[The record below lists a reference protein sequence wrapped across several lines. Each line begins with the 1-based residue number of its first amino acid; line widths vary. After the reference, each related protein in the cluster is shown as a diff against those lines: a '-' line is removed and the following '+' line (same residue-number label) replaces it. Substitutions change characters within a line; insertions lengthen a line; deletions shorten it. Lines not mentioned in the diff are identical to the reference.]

1 MVSIVKEICIF
12 MIVAQAVLFFVP
24 GSVYV
29 KYVRV
34 LVGIM
39 MIMGITGP
47 LFGLFLSEDKK
58 LEIGQK
64 IEALEA
70 GIRSE
75 ENLFAVPDIRQ
86 DIYRAVEQELKE
98 RLEEGGGSYHILDAE
113 VAEDKVVVTVK
124 EAERGMERDFQD
136 EERQETIQIEPIRI
150 GEEKETGAL
159 GQAVPDSDILA
170 LKELYGSRIGVDG
183 RILKLF
189 SGSPVRSEGLSIVS
203 ERETEAVYA
212 GKGHGGKMENKIYK
226 R

>member
-1 MVSIVKEICIF
+1 MVSVVKEICIF

-47 LFGLFLSEDKK
+47 LFGLFLSE
-58 LEIGQK
+58 EIGQK

-75 ENLFAVPDIRQ
+75 ENVFAVPDSRQ

-98 RLEEGGGSYHILDAE
+98 RLEAGGGKYHVLDAE

-124 EAERGMERDFQD
+124 EAESGRERDFRD
-136 EERQETIQIEPIRI
+136 EERQVTIQIEPIRI
-150 GEEKETGAL
+150 GEENEKEAGAS

-170 LKELYGSRIGVDG
+170 LKELYGSRIGV
-183 RILKLF
+183 
-189 SGSPVRSEGLSIVS
+189 
-203 ERETEAVYA
+203 A
-212 GKGHGGKMENKIYK
+212 GENIEIIF

>member
-1 MVSIVKEICIF
+1 MVSVVKEICIF

-75 ENLFAVPDIRQ
+75 ENVFAVPDSRQ

-98 RLEEGGGSYHILDAE
+98 RLEAGGGNTMFWMRRL
-113 VAEDKVVVTVK
+113 
-124 EAERGMERDFQD
+124 RR
-136 EERQETIQIEPIRI
+136 IRW
-150 GEEKETGAL
+150 L
-159 GQAVPDSDILA
+159 L
-170 LKELYGSRIGVDG
+170 L
-183 RILKLF
+183 
-189 SGSPVRSEGLSIVS
+189 
-203 ERETEAVYA
+203 
-212 GKGHGGKMENKIYK
+212 
-226 R
+226 

>member
-75 ENLFAVPDIRQ
+75 ENVFAVPDSRQ

-98 RLEEGGGSYHILDAE
+98 RLEAGGGKYRVLDAE
-113 VAEDKVVVTVK
+113 VAEDKVVITVE
-124 EAERGMERDFQD
+124 EAESGRERDFRD
-136 EERQETIQIEPIRI
+136 EEKQVTIQIEPIRI
-150 GEEKETGAL
+150 GEENEKEAGAL

-170 LKELYGSRIGVDG
+170 LKELYGSRIGV
-183 RILKLF
+183 
-189 SGSPVRSEGLSIVS
+189 
-203 ERETEAVYA
+203 A
-212 GKGHGGKMENKIYK
+212 GENIEIIF

>member
-1 MVSIVKEICIF
+1 MVSVVKEICIF
-12 MIVAQAVLFFVP
+12 MIVAQAVLYFVP

-47 LFGLFLSEDKK
+47 LFGLFLNEEKK
-58 LEIGQK
+58 LEIRQR

-75 ENLFAVPDIRQ
+75 ENVFTVSDGRQ
-86 DIYRAVEQELKE
+86 DIYRAVEWELKE
-98 RLEEGGGSYHILDAE
+98 RLDAGGGEYNVLDAE
-113 VAEDKVVVTVK
+113 IVEDKVVVTVK
-124 EAERGMERDFQD
+124 EAKGGRQGDFQD
-136 EERQETIQIEPIRI
+136 EEKGEMIRIEPVRL
-150 GEEKETGAL
+150 GEENEKEALGAL
-159 GQAVPDSDILA
+159 GQAIPESDILA

-183 RILKLF
+183 
-189 SGSPVRSEGLSIVS
+189 
-203 ERETEAVYA
+203 
-212 GKGHGGKMENKIYK
+212 ENIEIIF

>member
-1 MVSIVKEICIF
+1 MVSVVKEICIF

-58 LEIGQK
+58 LEIGRR

-75 ENLFAVPDIRQ
+75 ENVFAVPDSRQ

-98 RLEEGGGSYHILDAE
+98 RLETGGGKYHVLDVE
-113 VAEDKVVVTVK
+113 VAKDKVAVTVK
-124 EAERGMERDFQD
+124 EADSGREGDFQD
-136 EERQETIQIEPIRI
+136 EEGQETIQIEPVRI
-150 GEEKETGAL
+150 GEENEREAAGAL
-159 GQAVPDSDILA
+159 GQAVPESDILE

-183 RILKLF
+183 
-189 SGSPVRSEGLSIVS
+189 
-203 ERETEAVYA
+203 
-212 GKGHGGKMENKIYK
+212 ENIEIIF

>member
-75 ENLFAVPDIRQ
+75 ENVFAVPDSRQ

-98 RLEEGGGSYHILDAE
+98 RLEAGGGKYRVLDAE
-113 VAEDKVVVTVK
+113 VAEDKVVITVE
-124 EAERGMERDFQD
+124 EAESGRERDFRD
-136 EERQETIQIEPIRI
+136 EEKQVTIQIEPIRI
-150 GEEKETGAL
+150 GEENEKDAGAL

-170 LKELYGSRIGVDG
+170 LKELYGSRIGV
-183 RILKLF
+183 
-189 SGSPVRSEGLSIVS
+189 
-203 ERETEAVYA
+203 A
-212 GKGHGGKMENKIYK
+212 GENIEIIF

>member
-1 MVSIVKEICIF
+1 MVSVVKEICIF

-75 ENLFAVPDIRQ
+75 ENVFAVPDSRQ

-98 RLEEGGGSYHILDAE
+98 RLEAGGGKYRVLDAE
-113 VAEDKVVVTVK
+113 VAEDKVVITVE
-124 EAERGMERDFQD
+124 EAESGRERDFRD
-136 EERQETIQIEPIRI
+136 EERQVTIQIEPIRI
-150 GEEKETGAL
+150 GEENEKEAGAL

-170 LKELYGSRIGVDG
+170 LKELYGSRIGV
-183 RILKLF
+183 
-189 SGSPVRSEGLSIVS
+189 
-203 ERETEAVYA
+203 A
-212 GKGHGGKMENKIYK
+212 GENIEIIF

>member
-1 MVSIVKEICIF
+1 MVSVVKEICIF

-58 LEIGQK
+58 LEIGRR

-70 GIRSE
+70 GIHSE
-75 ENLFAVPDIRQ
+75 ENVFAVPDSRQ

-98 RLEEGGGSYHILDAE
+98 RLETGGGKYHVLDAE

-124 EAERGMERDFQD
+124 EADSGREGDFQD
-136 EERQETIQIEPIRI
+136 EEGQETIQIEPVRI
-150 GEEKETGAL
+150 GEENEREAAGAL
-159 GQAVPDSDILA
+159 GQAVPESDILE

-183 RILKLF
+183 
-189 SGSPVRSEGLSIVS
+189 
-203 ERETEAVYA
+203 
-212 GKGHGGKMENKIYK
+212 ENIEIIF

>member
-1 MVSIVKEICIF
+1 MVSVVKEICIF

-75 ENLFAVPDIRQ
+75 ENVFAVPDSRQ

-98 RLEEGGGSYHILDAE
+98 RLEAGGGKYRVLDAE
-113 VAEDKVVVTVK
+113 VAEDKVVITVE
-124 EAERGMERDFQD
+124 EAESGRERDFRD
-136 EERQETIQIEPIRI
+136 EERQVTIQIEPIRI
-150 GEEKETGAL
+150 GEENEKEAGAS

-170 LKELYGSRIGVDG
+170 LKELYGSRIGV
-183 RILKLF
+183 
-189 SGSPVRSEGLSIVS
+189 
-203 ERETEAVYA
+203 A
-212 GKGHGGKMENKIYK
+212 GENIEIIF

>member
-1 MVSIVKEICIF
+1 MVSVVKEICIF

-75 ENLFAVPDIRQ
+75 ENLFAVPDSRQ

-183 RILKLF
+183 
-189 SGSPVRSEGLSIVS
+189 
-203 ERETEAVYA
+203 
-212 GKGHGGKMENKIYK
+212 ENIEIIF

>member
-1 MVSIVKEICIF
+1 MVSVVKEICIF

-75 ENLFAVPDIRQ
+75 ENVFAVPDSRQ

-98 RLEEGGGSYHILDAE
+98 RLEAGGGKYRVLDAE
-113 VAEDKVVVTVK
+113 VAEDKVVITVE
-124 EAERGMERDFQD
+124 EAESGRERDFRD
-136 EERQETIQIEPIRI
+136 EEKQVTIQIEPIRI
-150 GEEKETGAL
+150 GEENEKEAGAL

-170 LKELYGSRIGVDG
+170 LKELYGSRIGV
-183 RILKLF
+183 
-189 SGSPVRSEGLSIVS
+189 
-203 ERETEAVYA
+203 A
-212 GKGHGGKMENKIYK
+212 GENIEIIF

>member
-1 MVSIVKEICIF
+1 MVSVVKEICIF

-58 LEIGQK
+58 LEIGRR

-75 ENLFAVPDIRQ
+75 ENVFAAPDSRQ

-98 RLEEGGGSYHILDAE
+98 RLEAGGGKYHVLDAE

-124 EAERGMERDFQD
+124 EADSGREGDFQD
-136 EERQETIQIEPIRI
+136 EEGRETIQIEPVRI
-150 GEEKETGAL
+150 GEENEREAAGAL
-159 GQAVPDSDILA
+159 GQAVPESDILE

-183 RILKLF
+183 
-189 SGSPVRSEGLSIVS
+189 
-203 ERETEAVYA
+203 
-212 GKGHGGKMENKIYK
+212 ENIEIIF

>member
-75 ENLFAVPDIRQ
+75 ENVFAVPDSRQ

-98 RLEEGGGSYHILDAE
+98 RLEAGGGKYRVLDAE
-113 VAEDKVVVTVK
+113 VAEDKVVITVE
-124 EAERGMERDFQD
+124 EAESGRERDFRD
-136 EERQETIQIEPIRI
+136 EEKQVTIQIEPIRI
-150 GEEKETGAL
+150 GEENEKEAGAL

-183 RILKLF
+183 
-189 SGSPVRSEGLSIVS
+189 
-203 ERETEAVYA
+203 
-212 GKGHGGKMENKIYK
+212 ENIEIIF

>member
-1 MVSIVKEICIF
+1 MVSVVKEICIF

-75 ENLFAVPDIRQ
+75 ENVFAVPDSRQ

-98 RLEEGGGSYHILDAE
+98 RLETGGGKYHDLDAE

-124 EAERGMERDFQD
+124 EAESGRERDFRD
-136 EERQETIQIEPIRI
+136 EERQVTIQIEPIRI
-150 GEEKETGAL
+150 GEENEKEAGAS

-170 LKELYGSRIGVDG
+170 LKELYGSRIGV
-183 RILKLF
+183 
-189 SGSPVRSEGLSIVS
+189 
-203 ERETEAVYA
+203 A
-212 GKGHGGKMENKIYK
+212 GENIEIIF